1 MPLHAALVR
10 VGGVQACAI
19 KRATFF
25 TPEAAQGAVG
35 KGDQLAVDRDP
46 LARIVKVLGVRHLA
60 LDQVELGRRHA
71 GRARAGHGSDTTLY
85 DAQKGEDLIHQL
97 LEPEDPDVPKAAQR
111 FPGAKFDVV
120 ALASSAG
127 GITAIGHILENLP
140 AGFPAAIV
148 VVQHLDPRHRS
159 LMADIL
165 RRRTPLEVLQ
175 AADGDRI
182 QPGTVHIAPPDR
194 HLLVNR
200 DGSLSLSQSEL
211 VHFVRPSADLLFES
225 VAASYQARA
234 IAVVLTG
241 TGSDG
246 SFGIK
251 AIKKMGGTVIAQDEA
266 SAAFGGMPGAAIR
279 TGHADFI
286 LRLDEIPPALTTLVA
301 EGVVR

>member
-1 MPLHAALVR
+1 M
-10 VGGVQACAI
+10 
-19 KRATFF
+19 
-25 TPEAAQGAVG
+25 
-35 KGDQLAVDRDP
+35 
-46 LARIVKVLGVRHLA
+46 
-60 LDQVELGRRHA
+60 
-71 GRARAGHGSDTTLY
+71 
-85 DAQKGEDLIHQL
+85 
-97 LEPEDPDVPKAAQR
+97 
-111 FPGAKFDVV
+111 V

-246 SFGIK
+246 SFGIE

-266 SAAFGGMPGAAIR
+266 SAAFGGMPGAAIK